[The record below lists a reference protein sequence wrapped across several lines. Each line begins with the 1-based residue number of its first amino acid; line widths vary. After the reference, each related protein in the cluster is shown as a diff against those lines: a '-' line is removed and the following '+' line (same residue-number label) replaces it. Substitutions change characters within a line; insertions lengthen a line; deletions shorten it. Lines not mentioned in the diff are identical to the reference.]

1 MESHQVSEKD
11 HRLQTGLDSPDAD
24 DGEGDEEVPL
34 SKWLWS
40 SPS

>member
-1 MESHQVSEKD
+1 M
-11 HRLQTGLDSPDAD
+11 QTGLLLDSPDAG

-40 SPS
+40 SILTLMTKPSTKS